1 MTTGT
6 VLVQNALKM
15 IGAHSVVS
23 PANVEAINDG
33 GVTLVS
39 MLEMWL
45 TEGVNIGFTPPA
57 AVGNDINEPPDTTNG
72 ITTNLAVL
80 LLPNFPGVTPT
91 AGLFTLAAT
100 QKAKIFSN
108 YRSLSIPKKRAS
120 STLPLGS
127 GNDDC
132 NEGSSTCPPSSS
144 SSKSLFIRFPE
155 GDTNDP
161 TLTTAAA
168 RASKLFTFGPSGELA
183 VSDARI
189 HLSFASRA
197 EFVTWVAGLGVVPD
211 GSIIKAGKL
220 IYEGKSG
227 QFSIS
232 DLPGFIPFGH
242 VYSDHFLENVTPGTT
257 DTTKGFVEAVAYQNS
272 LGGGDV
278 RVLRGVHIVTDQS
291 VNPSTWDDRVCIH
304 ILVNNIRI
312 VGDVGA
318 VLKLGDSE
326 NAHIVKLGARA
337 DSDMGLVSVS
347 DCGVFEI
354 EIDGNRANQTLPTAS
369 DFHNAGV
376 SVSDGC
382 LRAVLD
388 ELYIHDT
395 IYYGIGFQREAH
407 KNCLVRNTRIEDTGA
422 DGIDCKNDDGTGY
435 GNRIEGLYVKRFGL
449 ALDGL
454 ATPQA
459 GIDLRSGWSLGEH
472 SVTDWQA
479 PLNGTPASQLGLVGV
494 RVLKDAD
501 SNFNALDHT
510 TVSNGYV
517 EPSAETV
524 GTSPIQKMQG
534 LRIDAL
540 SIAVSKMSLNKCG
553 EAARI
558 SQRECGLEACYAT
571 NGIDGFILDEG
582 VNGTNGDQITMSAC
596 VARGNS
602 GTGFEVGANLFNV
615 SLIGC
620 TSRGNDIGLDVES
633 GATDTRIIGGSV
645 FSNTTTDILD
655 NGTNTVITSNEGGI
669 EQNYVLRGT
678 LVTDIAGAKSAQDG
692 FVTTAQAISYVKSTG
707 ATAITDMPDWLPFG
721 TPVPQHFGA
730 VADGT
735 DQATELQ
742 LWMDYAFS
750 GNPAAINQPGIYGL
764 LSELSSPLIA
774 EVDIV
779 VANGVEIN
787 ALSGFAADSDMI
799 HVPTTGSTGTDHTFS
814 WVGGSYDC
822 QQQPNSGGG
831 QDNDLFSLNATN
843 HSSAKIHLDRTYA
856 GADYRTAGGDSH
868 IFAAGSNLD
877 LSISSCTG
885 AVDLG
890 IYASAES
897 TAGAGSVC
905 RIRGNF
911 YFCNSA
917 VEVKRT
923 FELPDI
929 RITTEDCK
937 FGGGYTTATVGG
949 NTVKSASGGILEVNS
964 LRTERSA
971 FIQAGDNVSVV
982 VNALEMGL
990 ALTGGTP
997 YASASGQALYVSG
1010 SSGVKATV
1018 NAQGMNSAIAA
1029 TSAFVGTLL
1038 DSRAITAGTLEALDN
1053 MVSVQARDIG
1063 RPVEEQNS
1071 SDRNFFTV
1079 NEENNVAAPILVG
1092 GDSYIKRLDSGR
1104 ISEGIGAVPGN
1115 FTSGSQR
1122 ATSTGTA
1129 QFREEIQSD
1138 DGWQLYMKDAAGTIE
1153 GRIRFDLA
1161 NNLWQFRPNSSNVR
1175 FEVTE
1180 EGAKVTSFAVASLP
1194 AGADAGTINYATDG
1208 RKNGEGAGSGT
1219 GVIVFYDGSNWIA
1232 VDSGATV
1239 VA

>member
-1 MTTGT
+1 MTTIT
-6 VLVQNALKM
+6 IDNPYPFFTDV
-15 IGAHSVVS
+15 
-23 PANVEAINDG
+23 DG
-33 GVTLVS
+33 GSLEGGNIYVGVAGLDAKTNPVTVYWDQTLVTAALQPIRTVQGYPDNGGS
-39 MLEMWL
+39 PSNFFADGDFSITVEDS
-45 TEGVNIGFTPPA
+45 EGAQIYSSLFSS
-57 AVGNDINEPPDTTNG
+57 DSS
-72 ITTNLAVL
+72 L
-80 LLPNFPGVTPT
+80 LRTSDFVEYLSGDGANRF
-91 AGLFTLAAT
+91 FTLAT
-100 QKAKIFSN
+100 TPSSVDNTLILVWGIPQYKN
-108 YRSLSIPKKRAS
+108 TYSLSGADLTFSEAPPEGTDNIEVTIRVVTGAIG
-120 STLPLGS
+120 T
-127 GNDDC
+127 
-132 NEGSSTCPPSSS
+132 EGSYDLRSDFVSAAPGLSEENGTTVTAGGLSYVFDNTSSA
-144 SSKSLFIRFPE
+144 I
-155 GDTNDP
+155 T
-161 TLTTAAA
+161 
-168 RASKLFTFGPSGELA
+168 
-183 VSDARI
+183 
-189 HLSFASRA
+189 
-197 EFVTWVAGLGVVPD
+197 
-211 GSIIKAGKL
+211 
-220 IYEGKSG
+220 
-227 QFSIS
+227 
-232 DLPGFIPFGH
+232 DLPGWKPFGD
-242 VYSDHFLENVTPGTT
+242 VYADHFLENVTPGTT
-257 DTTKGFVEAVAYQNS
+257 DTTQGVLDAVAYQNS

-278 RVLRGVHIVTDQS
+278 RVLSGVHIVTDQS
-291 VNPSTWDDRVCIH
+291 VTPSTWDDRVCIH
-304 ILVNNIRI
+304 ILNDNIRI
-312 VGDVGA
+312 IGDVGA

-326 NAHIVKLGARA
+326 NAHVVKLGARA
-337 DSDMGLVSVS
+337 DSDLGLISVS
-347 DCGVFEI
+347 DCGVSEI

-382 LRAVLD
+382 ERAVLD

-395 IYYGIGFQREAH
+395 IYYGIGFQREGH
-407 KNCLVRNTRIEDTGA
+407 KDCLIRNTRIEDTGA

-540 SIAVSKMSLNKCG
+540 NIAVSKMSLNNCG

-602 GTGFEVGANLFNV
+602 GTGFEVGANLFNT

-633 GATDTRIIGGSV
+633 TATDTRIIGGSV

-669 EQNYVLRGT
+669 EEAYVLRSS
-678 LVTDIAGAKSAQDG
+678 LAADIASAKSAQDG
-692 FVTTAQAISYVKSTG
+692 FVTKSQGISYVKSAG
-707 ATAITDMPDWLPFG
+707 ATAIADMQDWLPFG
-721 TPVPQHFGA
+721 SPVPQHFGA
-730 VADGT
+730 VADGSDET
-735 DQATELQ
+735 TEMQA
-742 LWMDYAFS
+742 WMDYVFL
-750 GNPAAINQPGIYGL
+750 GNQGEIIQPGIYGI
-764 LSELSSPLIA
+764 SSTLGHA
-774 EVDIV
+774 LNTDIDV
-779 VANGVEIN
+779 RISAGVEIN
-787 ALSGFAADSDMI
+787 ALAGFAADSDMI
-799 HVPTTGSTGTDHTFS
+799 QVTTGTGTDHVLS

-831 QDNDLFSLNATN
+831 QSNDLFSLNATN
-843 HSSAKIHLDRTYA
+843 HSSAKIHLERTYA
-856 GADYRTAGGDSH
+856 GVDYRTAGGDSH
-868 IFAAGSNLD
+868 IFAVGSNLD
-877 LSISSCTG
+877 LSIGSCTG

-897 TAGAGSVC
+897 TAGVGSVC

-990 ALTGGTP
+990 DLTGGTP

-1038 DSRAITAGTLEALDN
+1038 DNRAITAGTLEALDN

-1063 RPVEEQNS
+1063 RSIEEQNS
-1071 SDRNFFTV
+1071 SDRNLFTV
-1079 NEENNVAAPILVG
+1079 SEENNVAAPILVG
-1092 GDSYIKRLDSGR
+1092 GDSYINRLDSGR

-1138 DGWQLYMKDAAGTIE
+1138 DGWQLYMKDASGNIE
-1153 GRIRFDLA
+1153 GRIRFDLSS
-1161 NNLWQFRPNSSNVR
+1161 NLWQFRPNSSNVR

-1180 EGAKVTSFAVASLP
+1180 EGAKVTSFSVASLP

-1208 RKNGEGAGSGT
+1208 RKNGEGAAAGT
-1219 GVIVFYDGSNWIA
+1219 GVLVFYDGSNWIA
-1232 VDSGATV
+1232 VDTGATV
-1239 VA
+1239 AA